1 MKLRRWL
8 AAVLVMFALGG
19 CGLATTEQGQTQYA
33 PYSHD
38 SGSDMR
44 SGGDGGG
51 GGGGGM

>member
-1 MKLRRWL
+1 MKLRRSL
-8 AAVLVMFALGG
+8 AAMLVMVALGG
-19 CGLATTEQGQTQYA
+19 CGLPSTEQGQAQHA

-44 SGGDGGG
+44 GGADS